1 MQLVEYS
8 RYGDAEVLGL
18 TTGQKPVPNDHE
30 ILIRVH
36 ATTVT
41 SGDRLARSLE
51 MPRGYGWLGRLVFG
65 LRGPKQPILGS
76 EFSGEVA
83 AVGTQVRGFSEGDRV
98 FAFPGARFGGYAEY
112 ALMSQYDALAHIPA
126 SLSFE
131 QAAALSFGGC
141 TALKFLCGIGQV
153 QAGDEVAIIGASGG
167 VGSACVQLA
176 SYLGAKVTA
185 VCREEHFKKLVEL
198 GACDLL
204 DSTQLKQRGMRKGRF
219 DIVLDTS
226 GSISYQQAEPWLNH
240 GGQLLLVA
248 ADLVQALT
256 MYLTPK
262 RNGKKG
268 RVGYASEHAEDLQ
281 TLARLA
287 SASTFMP
294 WIERRYAFDEIA
306 QAHRDYDESG
316 KRGNWVVN
324 VRPQTEHKNP
334 DDRWVPNAI

>member
-8 RYGDAEVLGL
+8 RYGGAEVLAMA
-18 TTGQKPVPNDHE
+18 TAEKPVPHDDE

-41 SGDRLARSLE
+41 SGDRLARSLD

-65 LRGPKQPILGS
+65 LRGPRQPILGS

-83 AVGTQVRGFSEGDRV
+83 AVGTNVRGFLEGDRV

-112 ALMSQYDALAHIPA
+112 ALMSQYGAIAHIPT

-141 TALKFLCGIGQV
+141 TALKFLSGLGQV
-153 QAGDEVAIIGASGG
+153 QVRDEVAIIGASGG

-176 SYLGAKVTA
+176 NYLGAKVTA
-185 VCREEHFKKLVEL
+185 VCREEHFEKLAEL

-204 DSTQLKQRGMRKGRF
+204 DSAELKRQGMRKGHF
-219 DIVLDTS
+219 DIILDTS
-226 GSISYQQAEPWLNH
+226 GSISYRQAEPWLKH

-262 RNGKKG
+262 RNGKTG
-268 RVGYASEHAEDLQ
+268 RVGYASEHAQDLQ

-287 SASTFMP
+287 STRTFMP
-294 WIERRYAFDEIA
+294 WIERRYAFDEIT

-324 VRPQTEHKNP
+324 VRP
-334 DDRWVPNAI
+334 